1 MNKINFILQIISILI
16 FSKFVFAN
24 DQNLI
29 SDIKIYNEDNTINA
43 VIEIPAGTLEKWE
56 ISKDGKKIEQEINN
70 SQIRK
75 INYLAYP
82 FNYGFV
88 PQTVIPAEEGGDGDQ
103 LDIIIIGP
111 TIKRGSIVKVKPI
124 GAIIAVDNN
133 EIDTKI
139 VSVAVNDLEIS
150 RINSINDLKK
160 NYLGLFDIIL
170 TWIEN
175 YKGEVI
181 EIKNTIGKKATF
193 QYINKHHEKYLANK
207 KNN

>member
-1 MNKINFILQIISILI
+1 MNKINFILQIISILL

-29 SDIKIYNEDNTINA
+29 SDIKIYNEDKTINA

-88 PQTVIPAEEGGDGDQ
+88 PQTIIPVEEGGDGDQ

-133 EIDTKI
+133 ELDTKI
-139 VSVAVNDLEIS
+139 VSVAINDLEIS
-150 RINSINDLKK
+150 QINSINDLNK

-193 QYINKHHEKYLANK
+193 QYINKYHKKYLANK
-207 KNN
+207 NDN

>member
-1 MNKINFILQIISILI
+1 MNKINFILQIISILL

-29 SDIKIYNEDNTINA
+29 SDIKIYNEDKTINA

-56 ISKDGKKIEQEINN
+56 ISKDGKKIEQEIHN
-70 SQIRK
+70 SQMRK

-88 PQTVIPAEEGGDGDQ
+88 PQTVIPSEEGGDGDQ

-193 QYINKHHEKYLANK
+193 QYINKHHEKYLTNK
-207 KNN
+207 NDN

>member
-1 MNKINFILQIISILI
+1 MNKINFILQIISILL

-29 SDIKIYNEDNTINA
+29 SDIKIYNEDKTINA

-88 PQTVIPAEEGGDGDQ
+88 PQTMIPVEEGGDGDQ

-111 TIKRGSIVKVKPI
+111 SIKRGSIVKVKPI
-124 GAIIAVDNN
+124 GAIIALDNN
-133 EIDTKI
+133 ELDTKI
-139 VSVAVNDLEIS
+139 VSVAINDLEIS
-150 RINSINDLKK
+150 RINSINDLNK
-160 NYLGLFDIIL
+160 NYLGLFDIII

-193 QYINKHHEKYLANK
+193 QYINKYHEKYLANK
-207 KNN
+207 NDN

>member
-1 MNKINFILQIISILI
+1 MIKLNFILQIISILL
-16 FSKFVFAN
+16 FSEIAFSN

-29 SDIKIYNEDNTINA
+29 SDIKIYNEDKTINA

-88 PQTVIPAEEGGDGDQ
+88 PQTVIPVEEGGDGDQ

-124 GAIIAVDNN
+124 GALIAIDNN

-139 VSVAVNDLEIS
+139 VSVVVSDLEIS
-150 RINSINDLKK
+150 RINSISDLNK

-170 TWIEN
+170 TWVEN

-193 QYINKHHEKYLANK
+193 KYINKYHEKYLANK
-207 KNN
+207 KDN

>member
-1 MNKINFILQIISILI
+1 MNKINFILQIISILL

-29 SDIKIYNEDNTINA
+29 SDIKIYNEDKTINA

-56 ISKDGKKIEQEINN
+56 ISKDGKKIEQEIYN
-70 SQIRK
+70 SQMRK

-88 PQTVIPAEEGGDGDQ
+88 PQTVIPVEEGGDGDQ

-193 QYINKHHEKYLANK
+193 QYINKHHEKYLINK
-207 KNN
+207 NDN

>member
-1 MNKINFILQIISILI
+1 MNKINFILQIISILL

-29 SDIKIYNEDNTINA
+29 SDIKIYNEDKTINA

-56 ISKDGKKIEQEINN
+56 ISKDGKKIEQEIHN
-70 SQIRK
+70 SQMRK

-88 PQTVIPAEEGGDGDQ
+88 PQTVIPSEEGGDGDQ

-181 EIKNTIGKKATF
+181 EIKNTIGKKATL
-193 QYINKHHEKYLANK
+193 QYINKHHEKYLTNK
-207 KNN
+207 NDN